1 MTEEAA
7 PPPRP
12 GSAQP
17 GGSAPPPPTTTP
29 TEWTEPSTFGPHAGT
44 DATADTT
51 PGGPADGYGP
61 PPAGYGPGPGFA
73 AGTGYGPG
81 GTPPGPGGP
90 GPSAPPPPLGGSGF
104 TSRYGL
110 VRPREGRYLAGVCA
124 AIGRA
129 TNTDP
134 VLWRV
139 LLAVLGFFGGIGIL
153 VYVAAW
159 LIIPNEGDTAS
170 PVESMLGRGRSSM
183 SPVTVIVLGI
193 LVAASFAYIVTD
205 AFRAVL
211 LGAAILVAG
220 ALLLNRDGRNPRPGT
235 PGGPPPAAP
244 SGNPAGPVVPPTAW
258 PAPSYGTAP
267 STGPAATPPVFG
279 TSPGYATTTGAAP
292 TVTIPAYDV
301 PPTGGPL
308 PPTATPVSGMGPLS
322 GQPATTAAAQPGWPS
337 SAMSS
342 AGWPSAPASSA
353 PAAPA
358 GYPTAPPPSGYRPP
372 FAPHGPYASPA
383 PAAPPP
389 PKPPKPPKRPKER
402 SPLGA
407 VTFSLIFLVLGL
419 VALLDLLDV
428 FAISASAYFA
438 AALATIALGLL
449 VGTWFGR
456 ARWLIALGLVTAAA
470 LGTATVAE
478 SYDRIRGV
486 DGAVTWAPTDYRDLA
501 DRYENS
507 FGDAVLDLRGID
519 FAKRDSQ
526 VTVAV
531 NFGQATVVVP
541 PNVDVTTVADVNAG
555 DAKVFGNRSGGLDG
569 RLRESTDVGADGPGG
584 GTLRLYIHVNAGNLE
599 VTR

>member
-73 AGTGYGPG
+73 AGTGY
-81 GTPPGPGGP
+81 GPGGP

-308 PPTATPVSGMGPLS
+308 PPTATQPVSGMGPLS

-337 SAMSS
+337 STMSS
-342 AGWPSAPASSA
+342 AGWPSAPVSST